1 LRASPP
7 LPPPPTALLSLHF
20 VVVECNKL
28 KRKIATYRNREKF
41 SIAVAA
47 VAAVVDVDVEFAV
60 VAVDGIQ
67 ILMQFSPEDLL

>member
-1 LRASPP
+1 MRASPP

-41 SIAVAA
+41 SIAVA